1 MVVRCKGTCVFVGEP
16 TKVQTKGMPD
26 RVKKSFGF
34 MMETPGRMPE
44 VVKVV
49 SYNGFAPKMGEK
61 AEFDARINAS
71 VFNGKAYLN
80 VEVI

>member
-1 MVVRCKGTCVFVGEP
+1 MVVTCKGTCVYVGEP
-16 TKVQTKGMPD
+16 VKVQTKGQPD
-26 RVKKSFGF
+26 RVKKQFGF

-49 SYNGFAPKMGEK
+49 SYNGFAPKLGDK
-61 AEFDARINAS
+61 AEFSARIGAS

-80 VEVI
+80 VEVV